1 MDAKQ
6 FLGYFFFCS
15 MAFTA
20 WSQDRKDPGA
30 RPQESFS
37 YLMPGMAYV
46 SDAVFMGRRDSV
58 AAPYLM
64 PSLGYYHRSGLY
76 GEASLSYLLAS
87 GEGRVD
93 LYLLT
98 GGDAFEKG
106 KLSGNFSGTAYFFN
120 ESSYNVKSQTSGDL
134 TAQLAYDLG
143 WFEIGLGL
151 SSYFNQEGGPDFF
164 LGSSV
169 RRTLS
174 TLDGRLILQPGISAY
189 AGTQRFYQAYYSN
202 SRLGNRKSSGQRA
215 GGNAATNPVE
225 VTLQEVESFRL
236 LNVELDLPIHYFSG
250 HFIFSL
256 YPSVALPQS
265 PSTIT
270 TGTGTFEEE
279 LDPAFYLIAGISFWL
294 N

>member
-1 MDAKQ
+1 
-6 FLGYFFFCS
+6 

-30 RPQESFS
+30 RAQEAFS
-37 YLMPGMAYV
+37 YLMPGIAYV

-98 GGDAFEKG
+98 GGYAFEKG

-120 ESSYNVKSQTSGDL
+120 ESSYNVKSQTSGDV

-143 WFEIGLGL
+143 WFETGLGL

-164 LGSSV
+164 LGGFV

-174 TLDGRLILQPGISAY
+174 TLDGRLVLQPGVSAY

-202 SRLGNRKSSGQRA
+202 NRLGNRKSGGQGG
-215 GGNAATNPVE
+215 GGNAPSDPVE
-225 VTLQEVESFRL
+225 VTLQEVEAFRM
-236 LNVELDLPIHYFSG
+236 LNVELDLPIHFFQG

-256 YPSVALPQS
+256 YPSLALPQS

-270 TGTGTFEEE
+270 TDTGTFVEE
-279 LDPAFYLIAGISFWL
+279 LDPAFYLIAGISFWI